1 MNATQFKKGDWL
13 YDTEEHDY
21 FLFCSD
27 LGDGMIDILHTGLTI
42 FDNYSYGADNRPGRF
57 VVVDKKQVPADFLKG
72 ARSYE
77 MYFA

>member
-21 FLFCSD
+21 FLYCNED
-27 LGDGMIDILHTGLTI
+27 NNGMINILHAGLTI
-42 FDNYSYGADNRPGRF
+42 FDNYFYCADNRPGRF
-57 VVVDKKQVPADFLKG
+57 VIVDKERVPKDFLKG

-77 MYFA
+77 TSFA